1 MQNSIKLT
9 PQHYNYGID
18 QLAYFDEGKGDQT
31 ILLIHGFGEDHSIWK
46 NQIEFLSTHYRVIAP
61 NLPGVH
67 CKPLTLHH
75 SQAPSIRMYVEVL
88 HDLMHHLNIDHYFI
102 AGHSMGGYI
111 GLSFADY
118 YVNHIQG
125 LLLLHSTTYEDNEAK
140 KTSRMKVAEFI
151 QEWGVS
157 KYLETATP
165 NLFGDAF
172 KKSNPAAIQNV
183 IDSGTDISQEAMIQ
197 YVFAMCN
204 RKAMTHV
211 LQQNTIPVWMIAGEA
226 DLAVPIQ
233 DSLEQ
238 IKLLPSSNSLVLKEV
253 GHMGMLEA
261 TDLVNQFFKKMLV
274 GNNEALK

>member
-1 MQNSIKLT
+1 MQNSINLKKHL
-9 PQHYNYGID
+9 YNYGID
-18 QLAYFDEGKGDQT
+18 ELAYYDQGKGEQT
-31 ILLIHGFGEDHSIWK
+31 ILLIHGFGEDHAIWK

-67 CKPLTLHH
+67 CKPLALHH
-75 SQAPSIRMYVEVL
+75 SQAPNIRMYVEVL
-88 HDLMHHLNIDHYFI
+88 HELMHHLHIEQYYI
-102 AGHSMGGYI
+102 VGHSMGGYI

-118 YVNHIQG
+118 YVNHVQG
-125 LLLLHSTTYEDNEAK
+125 LLLFHSTTYEDNEAK

-172 KKSNPAAIQNV
+172 KKTNPGVIQNV
-183 IDSGTDISQEAMIQ
+183 IESGSGISQEAMIQ
-197 YVFAMCN
+197 FVFSMRN
-204 RKAMTHV
+204 RKAMTHL
-211 LQQNTIPVWMIAGEA
+211 LQQHTIPVWMIVGDA

-238 IKLLPSSNSLVLKEV
+238 IKLLPSSNSLVLNNV
-253 GHMGMLEA
+253 GHMGMFEA
-261 TDLVNQFFKKMLV
+261 SDQVNEFIHQCIQS
-274 GNNEALK
+274 A

>member
-1 MQNSIKLT
+1 MQNSINLKKHL
-9 PQHYNYGID
+9 YNYGID
-18 QLAYFDEGKGDQT
+18 ELAYFDEGKGNQT
-31 ILLIHGFGEDHSIWK
+31 ILLIHGFGEDHGIWK
-46 NQIEFLSTHYRVIAP
+46 NQIDFLSSHYRVIAP

-67 CKPLTLHH
+67 CKPLSLHH

-88 HDLMHHLNIDHYFI
+88 HDLMHHLHIEHYYI
-102 AGHSMGGYI
+102 VGHSMGGYI

-118 YVNHIQG
+118 YVNHVQG
-125 LLLLHSTTYEDNEAK
+125 LMLLHSTTYEDNEAK
-140 KTSRMKVAEFI
+140 KLSRMKVAEFI

-172 KKSNPAAIQNV
+172 KKTNPGIIQNL
-183 IDSGTDISQEAMIQ
+183 IESGLGTSQEAMIQ
-197 YVFAMCN
+197 FVFAMRN
-204 RKAMTHV
+204 RKAMTHL
-211 LQQNTIPVWMIAGEA
+211 LQQSILPMWMIAGDA

-238 IKLLPSSNSLVLKEV
+238 IKLLPSPNSLVLKEV

-261 TDLVNQFFKKMLV
+261 TDQVNQFIDQCIQS
-274 GNNEALK
+274 A

>member
-9 PQHYNYGID
+9 PHYYNYGID
-18 QLAYFDEGKGDQT
+18 QLAYYDEGKGKQT
-31 ILLIHGFGEDHSIWK
+31 LLLIHGFGEDHCIWE
-46 NQIEFLSTHYRVIAP
+46 NQIDFLSAHYRIIAP

-67 CKPLTLHH
+67 CKPLALHH
-75 SQAPSIRMYVEVL
+75 SQAPSIQMYVEVL
-88 HDLMHHLNIDHYFI
+88 HELMHHLDIEQYYI
-102 AGHSMGGYI
+102 IGHSMGGYI

-118 YVNHIQG
+118 YVNHVQG

-172 KKSNPAAIQNV
+172 KKSNPAAIQYV
-183 IDSGTDISQEAMIQ
+183 MDSGLGISQEAMIQ
-197 YVFAMCN
+197 FVFAMRN
-204 RKAMTHV
+204 RKAMTH
-211 LQQNTIPVWMIAGEA
+211 LLHQNTIPVWMIAGDA
-226 DLAVPIQ
+226 DLAVTIQ

-261 TDLVNQFFKKMLV
+261 TEQVNQFIHQCIQY
-274 GNNEALK
+274 A

>member
-1 MQNSIKLT
+1 MQNSINLT
-9 PQHYNYGID
+9 PHLYNYGID
-18 QLAYFDEGKGDQT
+18 ELAYYDQGKGEQT
-31 ILLIHGFGEDHSIWK
+31 ILLIHGFGEDHAIWK

-67 CKPLTLHH
+67 CKPLALHH
-75 SQAPSIRMYVEVL
+75 SQAPNIRMYVEVL
-88 HDLMHHLNIDHYFI
+88 HELMQHLHIEQYYI
-102 AGHSMGGYI
+102 VGHSMGGYI

-125 LLLLHSTTYEDNEAK
+125 LLLFHSTTYEDNEAK

-172 KKSNPAAIQNV
+172 KKTNPGVIQNV
-183 IDSGTDISQEAMIQ
+183 IESGLGISQEAMIQ
-197 YVFAMCN
+197 FVFAMRN
-204 RKAMTHV
+204 RKAMTHL
-211 LQQNTIPVWMIAGEA
+211 LQQHTIPVWMIAGEA
-226 DLAVPIQ
+226 DLAVTIQ

-238 IKLLPSSNSLVLKEV
+238 IKLLPSSNSLVLNNV
-253 GHMGMLEA
+253 GHMGMFEA
-261 TDLVNQFFKKMLV
+261 SDQVNEFIHQCIQS
-274 GNNEALK
+274 A

>member
-1 MQNSIKLT
+1 MQNSINLKKHL
-9 PQHYNYGID
+9 YNYGID
-18 QLAYFDEGKGDQT
+18 ELAYYDQGKGEQT
-31 ILLIHGFGEDHSIWK
+31 ILLIHGFGEDHAIWK

-67 CKPLTLHH
+67 CKPLALHH
-75 SQAPSIRMYVEVL
+75 SQAPNIRMYVEVL
-88 HDLMHHLNIDHYFI
+88 HELMHHLHIEQYYI
-102 AGHSMGGYI
+102 VGHSMGGYI

-118 YVNHIQG
+118 YVNHVQG
-125 LLLLHSTTYEDNEAK
+125 LLLFHSTTYEDNEAK

-172 KKSNPAAIQNV
+172 KKTNPGVIQNV
-183 IDSGTDISQEAMIQ
+183 IESGLGISQEAMIQ
-197 YVFAMCN
+197 FVFAMRN
-204 RKAMTHV
+204 RKAMTH
-211 LQQNTIPVWMIAGEA
+211 LLKQHTIPVWMIVGEA

-238 IKLLPSSNSLVLKEV
+238 IKLLPSSNSLVLNNV
-253 GHMGMLEA
+253 GHMGMFEA
-261 TDLVNQFFKKMLV
+261 TNQVNEFIHQCIQS
-274 GNNEALK
+274 A

>member
-1 MQNSIKLT
+1 MQNSINLT
-9 PQHYNYGID
+9 PNLYNYGID
-18 QLAYFDEGKGDQT
+18 ELAYYDQGKGEQA
-31 ILLIHGFGEDHSIWK
+31 ILLIHGFGEDHAIWK

-67 CKPLTLHH
+67 CKPLALHH
-75 SQAPSIRMYVEVL
+75 SQAPNIRMYVEVL
-88 HDLMHHLNIDHYFI
+88 HELMHHLHIEQYYI
-102 AGHSMGGYI
+102 VGHSMGGYI

-118 YVNHIQG
+118 YVNHVQG
-125 LLLLHSTTYEDNEAK
+125 LLLFHSTTYEDNEAK

-172 KKSNPAAIQNV
+172 KKTNPGVIQNV
-183 IDSGTDISQEAMIQ
+183 IESGSSISQEAMIQ
-197 YVFAMCN
+197 FVFAMRN
-204 RKAMTHV
+204 RKAMTH
-211 LQQNTIPVWMIAGEA
+211 LLKQSNLPVWMIVGEA

-238 IKLLPSSNSLVLKEV
+238 IKLLPSSNSLVLNNV
-253 GHMGMLEA
+253 GHMGMFEA
-261 TDLVNQFFKKMLV
+261 TNQVNEFIHQCIQS
-274 GNNEALK
+274 A

>member
-1 MQNSIKLT
+1 MQNSINLT
-9 PQHYNYGID
+9 PHLYNYGID
-18 QLAYFDEGKGDQT
+18 ELTYYDQGKGEQA
-31 ILLIHGFGEDHSIWK
+31 ILLIHGFGEDHAIWK

-67 CKPLTLHH
+67 CKPLALHH
-75 SQAPSIRMYVEVL
+75 SQAPNIRMYVEVL
-88 HDLMHHLNIDHYFI
+88 HELMHHLHIEQYYI
-102 AGHSMGGYI
+102 VGHSMGGYI

-118 YVNHIQG
+118 YVNHVQG
-125 LLLLHSTTYEDNEAK
+125 LLLFHSTTFEDNEAK

-172 KKSNPAAIQNV
+172 KKSNPGVIQNV
-183 IDSGTDISQEAMIQ
+183 IESVSSISQEAMIQ
-197 YVFAMCN
+197 FVFAMRN
-204 RKAMTHV
+204 RKAMTHL
-211 LQQNTIPVWMIAGEA
+211 LQQHTIPVWMIAGEA
-226 DLAVPIQ
+226 DLAVTIQ

-238 IKLLPSSNSLVLKEV
+238 IKSLPSSNSLVLKEV

-261 TDLVNQFFKKMLV
+261 TDLVNQFIKKMLV
-274 GNNEALK
+274 GNNDAL

>member
-9 PQHYNYGID
+9 TDHYNYGID
-18 QLAYFDEGKGDQT
+18 ELAYFDEGKGEQT
-31 ILLIHGFGEDHSIWK
+31 ILLIHGFGEDNTIWK
-46 NQIEFLSTHYRVIAP
+46 NKIAFLSALYRIIAP

-67 CKPLTLHH
+67 CKPLALHH

-88 HDLMHHLNIDHYFI
+88 HDLMHHLHIDQYFLI
-102 AGHSMGGYI
+102 GHSMGGYI
-111 GLSFADY
+111 GLSFGDY
-118 YVNHIQG
+118 YVNHVQG
-125 LLLLHSTTYEDNEAK
+125 LMLFHSTTYEDNEAK
-140 KTSRMKVAEFI
+140 KLSRMKVAEFI

-157 KYLETATP
+157 KFLETATP

-183 IDSGTDISQEAMIQ
+183 IDSGLGISPEAMIQ
-197 YVFAMCN
+197 FVFAMRN
-204 RKAMTHV
+204 RKAMTHL
-211 LQQNTIPVWMIAGEA
+211 LQQNNMPVWMIAGEA
-226 DLAVPIQ
+226 DLAVTIQ

-261 TDLVNQFFKKMLV
+261 TDQVNQFIHQSIQS
-274 GNNEALK
+274 A

>member
-1 MQNSIKLT
+1 MLNSINLT
-9 PQHYNYGID
+9 PHYYNYGID
-18 QLAYFDEGKGDQT
+18 QLAYFDEGKGKQT
-31 ILLIHGFGEDHSIWK
+31 ILLIHGFGEDNTIWK
-46 NQIEFLSTHYRVIAP
+46 NQIAFLSTYYRIIAP

-67 CKPLTLHH
+67 CKALAIHH
-75 SQAPSIRMYVEVL
+75 SQAPNIRMYVEVL
-88 HDLMHHLNIDHYFI
+88 HELMHHLDIEKYFI
-102 AGHSMGGYI
+102 VGHSMGGYI
-111 GLSFADY
+111 GLSFADN

-197 YVFAMCN
+197 YVFAMRN
-204 RKAMTHV
+204 RKAMTHL
-211 LQQNTIPVWMIAGEA
+211 LQQNTIPVWMIAGDS

-238 IKLLPSSNSLVLKEV
+238 IKLLPSPNSLVLKEV

-261 TDLVNQFFKKMLV
+261 TDLVNQFIHQCIQST
-274 GNNEALK
+274 

>member
-1 MQNSIKLT
+1 MQNTIKRT
-9 PQHYNYGID
+9 TQFYNYGID
-18 QLAYFDEGKGDQT
+18 QLAYYDEGKGKQT
-31 ILLIHGFGEDHSIWK
+31 ILLIHGFGEDNSIWE
-46 NQIEFLSTHYRVIAP
+46 NQIEFLSTHYRVVAP

-67 CKPLTLHH
+67 CKPLALHH
-75 SQAPSIRMYVEVL
+75 SQAPSMRMYVEVL
-88 HDLMHHLNIDHYFI
+88 HELMHHLDIEQYYI
-102 AGHSMGGYI
+102 LGHSMGGYI

-118 YVNHIQG
+118 YVNHVQG
-125 LLLLHSTTYEDNEAK
+125 LLLFHSTSYEDNEAK

-183 IDSGTDISQEAMIQ
+183 IDSGLGISPEAMIQ
-197 YVFAMCN
+197 FVFAMRN
-204 RKAMTHV
+204 RKAMTH
-211 LQQNTIPVWMIAGEA
+211 LLHQNTIPVWMIAGEA
-226 DLAVPIQ
+226 DLAVTIQ

-261 TDLVNQFFKKMLV
+261 TEQVNQFIHQCIQS
-274 GNNEALK
+274 A

>member
-1 MQNSIKLT
+1 MRNSINLI
-9 PQHYNYGID
+9 PHHYNYGID
-18 QLAYFDEGKGDQT
+18 QLAYYDESKGKQT
-31 ILLIHGFGEDHSIWK
+31 LLLIHGFGEDHTVWK
-46 NQIEFLSTHYRVIAP
+46 NQIEFLAAHYRIIAP

-67 CKPLTLHH
+67 CKPLAIHH

-88 HDLMHHLNIDHYFI
+88 HELMHHLDIEQYFI
-102 AGHSMGGYI
+102 VGHSMGGYI

-118 YVNHIQG
+118 YFNHVQG

-140 KTSRMKVAEFI
+140 KLSRMKVAEFI

-172 KKSNPAAIQNV
+172 KKANPAAIQNV
-183 IDSGTDISQEAMIQ
+183 IDSGFGISQEAMIQ
-197 YVFAMCN
+197 FVFAMRN
-204 RKAMTHV
+204 RKAMTHL
-211 LQQNTIPVWMIAGEA
+211 LQQHTIPVWMIVGEA
-226 DLAVPIQ
+226 DLAVTIQ

-261 TDLVNQFFKKMLV
+261 TDLVNQFIKKMLV
-274 GNNEALK
+274 GDKDAL

>member
-18 QLAYFDEGKGDQT
+18 QLAYFDEGKGKQKL
-31 ILLIHGFGEDHSIWK
+31 LLIHGFGEDHGIWK

-67 CKPLTLHH
+67 CKPLALHH
-75 SQAPSIRMYVEVL
+75 SQAPNIRMYVEVL
-88 HDLMHHLNIDHYFI
+88 HELMHHLHIEQYYI
-102 AGHSMGGYI
+102 VGHSMGGYI

-118 YVNHIQG
+118 YVNHVQG
-125 LLLLHSTTYEDNEAK
+125 LLLLHSTAYEDNEAK

-172 KKSNPAAIQNV
+172 KKTNPGIIQNV
-183 IDSGTDISQEAMIQ
+183 IDSGTDISPEAIIQ
-197 YVFAMCN
+197 FVFAMRN
-204 RKAMTHV
+204 RKAMTHL
-211 LQQNTIPVWMIAGEA
+211 LQQHTIPVWMIAGEA

-238 IKLLPSSNSLVLKEV
+238 IKLLPSSNRLVLENV

-261 TDLVNQFFKKMLV
+261 TDQVNEFIHQCIQS
-274 GNNEALK
+274 A

>member
-18 QLAYFDEGKGDQT
+18 QLAYFDEGKGNQT

-46 NQIEFLSTHYRVIAP
+46 NQIDFLSTHYRVIAP

-67 CKPLTLHH
+67 CKPLALHH

-88 HDLMHHLNIDHYFI
+88 HDLMHHLHIEQYYI
-102 AGHSMGGYI
+102 VGHSMGGYI
-111 GLSFADY
+111 GLSFADD
-118 YVNHIQG
+118 YVNHLQG

-165 NLFGDAF
+165 NLFGDAY

-183 IDSGTDISQEAMIQ
+183 IDRGLGISPEAMIQ
-197 YVFAMCN
+197 FVFAMRN
-204 RKAMTHV
+204 RKAMTHL
-211 LQQNTIPVWMIAGEA
+211 LQQNKMPVWMIAGDA
-226 DLAVPIQ
+226 DLAVTIQ

-261 TDLVNQFFKKMLV
+261 TDLVNQFIKKMLL
-274 GNNEALK
+274 GYKDAH

>member
-1 MQNSIKLT
+1 MQNSINLT
-9 PQHYNYGID
+9 PHLYNYGID
-18 QLAYFDEGKGDQT
+18 ELAYYDQGKGEQA
-31 ILLIHGFGEDHSIWK
+31 ILLIHGFGEDHAIWK

-61 NLPGVH
+61 NLPGVQ
-67 CKPLTLHH
+67 CKPLALHH
-75 SQAPSIRMYVEVL
+75 SQAPNIRMFVEVL
-88 HDLMHHLNIDHYFI
+88 HELMHHLHIEKYYI
-102 AGHSMGGYI
+102 VGHSMGGYI

-118 YVNHIQG
+118 YVNHVQG

-172 KKSNPAAIQNV
+172 KKTNPGVIQNV
-183 IDSGTDISQEAMIQ
+183 IESGLGISQEAMIQ
-197 YVFAMCN
+197 FVFAMRN
-204 RKAMTHV
+204 RKAMTHL
-211 LQQNTIPVWMIAGEA
+211 LQQHTIPVWMIVGEA

-238 IKLLPSSNSLVLKEV
+238 IKLLPSSNSLVLNNV
-253 GHMGMLEA
+253 GHMGMFEA
-261 TDLVNQFFKKMLV
+261 TNQVNEFIHQCIQS
-274 GNNEALK
+274 A

>member
-9 PQHYNYGID
+9 PQHYHYGID

-31 ILLIHGFGEDHSIWK
+31 ILLIHGFGEDHGIWK
-46 NQIEFLSTHYRVIAP
+46 NQIEFLSIHYRVIAP

-67 CKPLTLHH
+67 CKPLALHH
-75 SQAPSIRMYVEVL
+75 SQVPSIRMYVEVL
-88 HDLMHHLNIDHYFI
+88 HDLMHHLNIDQYFI
-102 AGHSMGGYI
+102 VGHSMGGYI

-118 YVNHIQG
+118 YVNHVQG
-125 LLLLHSTTYEDNEAK
+125 LLLFHSTTYEDNDAK
-140 KTSRMKVAEFI
+140 KLSRMKVAEFI

-172 KKSNPAAIQNV
+172 KKTNPGTIQDL
-183 IDSGTDISQEAMIQ
+183 IEGGLGSSQEAMIQ
-197 YVFAMCN
+197 FVFAMRN
-204 RKAMTHV
+204 RKAMTHL
-211 LQQNTIPVWMIAGEA
+211 LQQSNLPIWIIAGDA

-238 IKLLPSSNSLVLKEV
+238 IKFLPSSNSLVLKEV

-261 TDLVNQFFKKMLV
+261 TDQVNEFIHQCIQS
-274 GNNEALK
+274 A